1 MGPKSTRQYEVTSR
15 ILGVGYHREAD
26 TTKYQQE
33 VTMQSVYYVGM
44 DVHKDSVRMAILK
57 DMEKTTVYEATFA
70 NDIPRIVKTVGK
82 YATKGQVIA
91 GYEAGCMGYT
101 LQRSLAAAKIDCRV
115 IAANKVPRLG
125 SEKIK
130 TDARDAVLIARMLK
144 NNEGESIY
152 IPTADDEAARDLIR
166 CREDLKAEQLRTK
179 QQLSKFLLRLG
190 FIYERGK
197 SPWTKAHREWM
208 LKLDLEHAPQREC
221 FDQYYCHLLELE
233 NRIERIEAMIGE
245 VAGEEPYCRSVARL
259 RCFKGIDTL
268 TALALVCEVGDFRR
282 FPSAAAFMAYL
293 GLVPSEYSS
302 GGKRRQGG
310 ITKTG
315 NSHLRKLLIES
326 SWQYRY
332 RGAASVGLKAR
343 RAGMDEQVIT
353 YSDKALHRL
362 QSKFARLVLKNKSPK
377 TAVAATARELA
388 GFVWG
393 VMTEA
398 YC

>member
-1 MGPKSTRQYEVTSR
+1 
-15 ILGVGYHREAD
+15 
-26 TTKYQQE
+26 
-33 VTMQSVYYVGM
+33 M
-44 DVHKDSVRMAILK
+44 DVHKDSVRLAILK
-57 DMEKTTVYEATFA
+57 DTEKATVYEATFA
-70 NDIPRIVKTVGK
+70 NDIQRIVKAVGK
-82 YATKGQVIA
+82 YATKGRVIA

-101 LQRSLAAAKIDCRV
+101 LQRSMAAAKIDCRV

-144 NNEGESIY
+144 NNEGESIH

-166 CREDLKAEQLRTK
+166 CREDLKAELQRTK

-190 FIYERGK
+190 FIYDREK
-197 SPWTKAHREWM
+197 SLWTKAHRDWM
-208 LKLDLEHAPQREC
+208 LKLNLGHALQKEC
-221 FDQYYCHLLELE
+221 FDQYYCHLIELE
-233 NRIERIEAMIGE
+233 NRIERIEAKIEE
-245 VAGEEPYCRSVARL
+245 VAGGESYRRSVARL

-326 SWQYRY
+326 SWHYRY
-332 RGAASVGLKAR
+332 RGAASAALKAR
-343 RAGMDEQVIT
+343 REGMEEQVIV
-353 YSDKALHRL
+353 YADKALHRL
-362 QSKFARLVLKNKSPK
+362 QNKFVHLVLKGKSSK

-393 VMTEA
+393 AMTEA

>member
-1 MGPKSTRQYEVTSR
+1 M
-15 ILGVGYHREAD
+15 
-26 TTKYQQE
+26 
-33 VTMQSVYYVGM
+33 SVFYVGM

-57 DMEKTTVYEATFA
+57 DTEKMTVYEATFA
-70 NDIPRIVKTVGK
+70 NDIPRIVKAIGK
-82 YATKGQVIA
+82 YTTKGRVVA

-101 LQRSLAAAKIDCRV
+101 LQRSLAAAKIDSRV
-115 IAANKVPRLG
+115 IAANKVPLLG

-130 TDARDAVLIARMLK
+130 TDARDAVLIARMLR

-166 CREDLKAEQLRTK
+166 CREDLKAELQRSR
-179 QQLSKFLLRLG
+179 QQLSKLFLRLG
-190 FIYERGK
+190 LIYDRGK
-197 SPWTKAHREWM
+197 SPWTKDHRDWM
-208 LKLDLEHAPQREC
+208 LKLDLGHRFHTTC
-221 FDQYYCHLLELE
+221 FDHYYCHMIELE
-233 NRIERIEAMIGE
+233 NRIKRIEAMIE
-245 VAGEEPYCRSVARL
+245 EIAGAQPYRTSVARL

-282 FPSAAAFMAYL
+282 FSSAAAFMSYL

-326 SWQYRY
+326 SWHYRY
-332 RGAASVGLKAR
+332 RGAVGAGLKAR
-343 RAGMDEQVIT
+343 RAGMDERLIAYADT
-353 YSDKALHRL
+353 ALHRL
-362 QSKFARLVLKNKSPK
+362 QNKFAHLVLKGKSSK

-393 VMTEA
+393 AMTEA